1 MQVGLAR
8 GRARSVVGGTR
19 CSWSRSAGPS
29 LLGRYP
35 GAPYW
40 DGIPVQSGQ
49 LSRWQSIGG
58 VLVTVAAVIA
68 EGVQAWFAIVD
79 HTAFIGLMLPH

>member
-35 GAPYW
+35 GAKW
-40 DGIPVQSGQ
+40 TA
-49 LSRWQSIGG
+49 SRWQSIGG

-68 EGVQAWFAIVD
+68 EGVQLSLSSIIRPSLD
-79 HTAFIGLMLPH
+79 